1 MKAIFKITAAATA
14 VAAALALQLPAV
26 AQTAG
31 TVNVGGQVTPTTCV
45 LLMKNTDNTDRQITT
60 KSIPLGTVRSVSGVD
75 QPMGSFSVLM
85 APTLANNNN
94 DVWCNPAGVNS
105 WNVMLDLNSSQI
117 QYLSN
122 GNTVL
127 KNAIAPGLGG
137 TDAGVALY
145 GSEEGQNPSRLTL
158 KTGSYTLGTKVSGT
172 NVLTNKRIGL
182 TATLVATSA
191 SAATAG
197 QFQALV
203 PLVILYN

>member
-1 MKAIFKITAAATA
+1 MKAIFQITAAATA

-31 TVNVGGQVTPTTCV
+31 TVNVGGQVTPSTCA
-45 LLMKNTDNTDRQITT
+45 LLMKNTDDTDRQFTT

-85 APTLANNNN
+85 APTMPNANNAFC
-94 DVWCNPAGVNS
+94 DVGGLS
-105 WNVMLDLNSSQI
+105 WNLMLDLNSSQI
-117 QYLSN
+117 QTLSN

-127 KNAIAPGLGG
+127 KNAIAPGSGG
-137 TDAGVALY
+137 TDAGVALFNNQ
-145 GSEEGQNPSRLTL
+145 GQFQIRLPL
-158 KTGSYTLGTKVSGT
+158 KTGSYTSGTKVAVI
-172 NVLTNKRIGL
+172 NDDPKNNIRL

>member
-45 LLMKNTDNTDRQITT
+45 LLMKNTDDTDRQITT

-85 APTLANNNN
+85 APTQPNNN
-94 DVWCNPAGVNS
+94 DAWCNQGGLS
-105 WNVMLDLNSSQI
+105 WNLMLDLNSSQI
-117 QYLSN
+117 QTLSN

-127 KNAIAPGLGG
+127 KNAIALGSGG

-145 GSEEGQNPSRLTL
+145 GSAEGQTQSRLTL
-158 KTGSYTLGTKVSGT
+158 KTGSYTLGTKVSVT
-172 NVLTNKRIGL
+172 NVLTTNRIGL

>member
-1 MKAIFKITAAATA
+1 MKAIFQITAAATA

-31 TVNVGGQVTPTTCV
+31 TVDVGGQVTPTTCALV
-45 LLMKNTDNTDRQITT
+45 MKNTDNSDRQFTT

-85 APTLANNNN
+85 APTLPNN
-94 DVWCNPAGVNS
+94 DAAWCNLGGLS
-105 WNVMLDLNSSQI
+105 WNLMLDLNSSQI
-117 QYLSN
+117 QTLSN

-127 KNAIAPGLGG
+127 KNAIAPGSGG

-145 GSEEGQNPSRLTL
+145 GGVDGQSQSRLTL
-158 KTGSYTLGTKVSGT
+158 KTGSYTLGTKVAVT
-172 NVLTNKRIGL
+172 NVPTTNRVGL
-182 TATLVATSA
+182 TAALVATSA

>member
-45 LLMKNTDNTDRQITT
+45 LLMKNTDDTDRQITT

-85 APTLANNNN
+85 APTMPNNNN
-94 DVWCNPAGVNS
+94 AFCNVGGLS
-105 WNVMLDLNSSQI
+105 WNLMLDLNSSQI
-117 QYLSN
+117 QTLSN

-145 GSEEGQNPSRLTL
+145 GSEEGLTPSRLIL
-158 KTGSYTLGTKVSGT
+158 KTGSYTSGTKVSAT
-172 NVLTNKRIGL
+172 NVLTNNRIGL

>member
-1 MKAIFKITAAATA
+1 MKAIFQITAAATA

-31 TVNVGGQVTPTTCV
+31 TVNVGGQVTPSTCA
-45 LLMKNTDNTDRQITT
+45 LLMKNTDDTDRQFTT

-85 APTLANNNN
+85 APTMPNANNAFC
-94 DVWCNPAGVNS
+94 DVGGLS
-105 WNVMLDLNSSQI
+105 WNLMLDLNSSQI
-117 QYLSN
+117 QTLSN

-127 KNAIAPGLGG
+127 KNAIAPGSGG

-145 GSEEGQNPSRLTL
+145 GSEEGQTPSRLAL
-158 KTGSYTLGTKVSGT
+158 KTGSYTLGTKVSVT
-172 NVLTNKRIGL
+172 KVLTNTRIGL

>member
-45 LLMKNTDNTDRQITT
+45 LLMKNTDGTDRQITT

-85 APTLANNNN
+85 EPTLPNN
-94 DVWCNPAGVNS
+94 DAAWCNQGVFS
-105 WNVMLDLNSSQI
+105 WNLMLDLNSSQI
-117 QYLSN
+117 QTLSN

-127 KNAIAPGLGG
+127 KNAIAPGSGG

-145 GSEEGQNPSRLTL
+145 GGEEGQLHSRLTL
-158 KTGSYTLGTKVSGT
+158 KTGSYTLGTKVSVT
-172 NVLTNKRIGL
+172 NNSPNSRIGL

>member
-31 TVNVGGQVTPTTCV
+31 TVDIGGQVTPTTCA
-45 LLMKNTDNTDRQITT
+45 LTMANTDLGDRQLTT
-60 KSIPLGTVRSVSGVD
+60 KSMPLGTVRSVSGVD

-85 APTLANNNN
+85 APTANNAF
-94 DVWCNPAGVNS
+94 CNVSGLS
-105 WNVMLDLNSSQI
+105 WNLMLDLNSSQI
-117 QYLSN
+117 QTLSN

-145 GSEEGQNPSRLTL
+145 GSEEGLTPSRLIL
-158 KTGSYTLGTKVSGT
+158 KTGSYTSGTKVSAT
-172 NVLTNKRIGL
+172 NVLTNNRIGL

>member
-1 MKAIFKITAAATA
+1 MKAIFQITAAATA

-45 LLMKNTDNTDRQITT
+45 LLMKNTDDTDRQITT

-85 APTLANNNN
+85 APTMPNANNAF
-94 DVWCNPAGVNS
+94 CNGNFS
-105 WNVMLDLNSSQI
+105 WNLMLDLNSSQI
-117 QYLSN
+117 QTLSN

-127 KNAIAPGLGG
+127 KNAIALGSGG

-145 GSEEGQNPSRLTL
+145 GSEEGQPQSRLTL
-158 KTGSYTLGTKVSGT
+158 KTGSYTLGTKVSVT
-172 NVLTNKRIGL
+172 NSSPNSRIGL

>member
-1 MKAIFKITAAATA
+1 
-14 VAAALALQLPAV
+14 
-26 AQTAG
+26 
-31 TVNVGGQVTPTTCV
+31 VTPSTCALFIADADFGNQV
-45 LLMKNTDNTDRQITT
+45 QSAT
-60 KSIPLGTVRSVSGVD
+60 KSIPLGTVRPVSGVD

-85 APTLANNNN
+85 GLSLAGQPGT
-94 DVWCNPAGVNS
+94 WCTSTGVTS

-117 QYLSN
+117 QTLSN

-127 KNAIAPGLGG
+127 KNAIAPGSGG
-137 TDAGVALY
+137 TDAGVALFNNQ
-145 GSEEGQNPSRLTL
+145 GQFQIRLPL
-158 KTGSYTLGTKVSGT
+158 KTGSYTSGTKVAVI
-172 NVLTNKRIGL
+172 NDDPKNNIRL

>member
-1 MKAIFKITAAATA
+1 MKAIFQITAAATA

-31 TVNVGGQVTPTTCV
+31 TVDIGGQVTPTTCV
-45 LLMKNTDNTDRQITT
+45 LLMKNTDGTDRQITT

-75 QPMGSFSVLM
+75 QAMGSFSVLM

>member
-1 MKAIFKITAAATA
+1 MKAIFQITAAATA

-31 TVNVGGQVTPTTCV
+31 TVDIGGQVTPTTCV
-45 LLMKNTDNTDRQITT
+45 LLMKNTDDTDRQITT

-85 APTLANNNN
+85 APTLPGNN
-94 DVWCNPAGVNS
+94 DAWCNQGGLS
-105 WNVMLDLNSSQI
+105 WNLMLDLNSSQI
-117 QYLSN
+117 QTLSN

-158 KTGSYTLGTKVSGT
+158 KTGSYTLGTKVSAT
-172 NVLTNKRIGL
+172 NVLLTNKRIGL

>member
-31 TVNVGGQVTPTTCV
+31 TVDLGGQVTPTTCALV
-45 LLMKNTDNTDRQITT
+45 MKNADTTDRQFTT

-75 QPMGSFSVLM
+75 QPMGSFSVLIG
-85 APTLANNNN
+85 LSLFGQSG
-94 DVWCNPAGVNS
+94 VFCNPAGVNS
-105 WNVMLDLNSSQI
+105 WNLMLDLNSSQI
-117 QYLSN
+117 QTLSN

-145 GSEEGQNPSRLTL
+145 GGVDGQLQSRLTL
-158 KTGSYTLGTKVSGT
+158 KTGSYTLGTKVAVT
-172 NVLTNKRIGL
+172 NVPTTNRVGL
-182 TATLVATSA
+182 TAALVATSA